1 MLPPSI
7 VSVFRRWRDEH
18 ALERRATAV
27 ARAALAEPDDSDVRW
42 LAERGAHGD
51 EDHARWEWRYARRA
65 FAVLVAQRDALDDR
79 TGSAVASA
87 VGSALARD
95 PMIDASKR
103 KVAARQFN
111 DRLAGYAEIL
121 RDRDPSTPTSE
132 RLARALF
139 GFAGTSDP
147 SPADILRGATALS
160 SMLTDMHATLA
171 LHFGSADLP
180 DDIAPSALPRA
191 SSR

>member
-1 MLPPSI
+1 VLPPSLA
-7 VSVFRRWRDEH
+7 SLFRRWRDEH
-18 ALERRATAV
+18 ALERRAIAV
-27 ARAALAEPDDSDVRW
+27 ARAALAEPDESDVRW

-51 EDHARWEWRYARRA
+51 EDHSRWEWRYARRS
-65 FAVLVAQRDALDDR
+65 FAIIVAQRDALDDR

-87 VGSALARD
+87 LGTALARD

-111 DRLAGYAEIL
+111 DRLAGYGDIL

-139 GFAGTSDP
+139 GFAGTPNP

-160 SMLTDMHATLA
+160 SMLEDMHATLA

-180 DDIAPSALPRA
+180 ADVAPSALTRRA
-191 SSR
+191 

>member
-7 VSVFRRWRDEH
+7 ASLFRRWRDEH

-27 ARAALAEPDDSDVRW
+27 ARAALAEPDESDVRW
-42 LAERGAHGD
+42 LAERGSHGD

-65 FAVLVAQRDALDDR
+65 FTIIVAQRDALDDR
-79 TGSAVASA
+79 TGSAVAAA

-95 PMIDASKR
+95 PMIDATKR
-103 KVAARQFN
+103 RVATRQFN
-111 DRLAGYAEIL
+111 DRLAGYSEIL

-132 RLARALF
+132 RLARAFF
-139 GFAGTSDP
+139 GFAGTVDP

-160 SMLTDMHATLA
+160 SMLADTNATLA
-171 LHFGSADLP
+171 LHFGAVDLP
-180 DDIAPSALPRA
+180 ADVAPSALKP
-191 SSR
+191 SRS

>member
-1 MLPPSI
+1 LKVLPPGIASL
-7 VSVFRRWRDEH
+7 FRRWRDEH
-18 ALERRATAV
+18 ALERRSTAV
-27 ARAALAEPDDSDVRW
+27 ARAALAEPDESDVRW

-65 FAVLVAQRDALDDR
+65 FAIIVAQRDALDDR
-79 TGSAVASA
+79 TGSAVAAA

-111 DRLAGYAEIL
+111 DRLAGYGDIL
-121 RDRDPSTPTSE
+121 RDRDPSTSTSE

-139 GFAGTSDP
+139 TFAGTPEP
-147 SPADILRGATALS
+147 SSADILRGATALS
-160 SMLTDMHATLA
+160 SMLADMHATLA
-171 LHFGSADLP
+171 LHFGSANLP
-180 DDIAPSALPRA
+180 PDVAPSALAR
-191 SSR
+191 